1 MPALAVEVVLV
12 RPSRPRNVAAAARAM
27 KNMGL
32 GGLRIVSPPPGL
44 AGPDARALAYGA
56 WDVLDAAAF
65 PESLAAAVADATLV
79 VAASGRDDPRAW
91 TPRELASRAA
101 LRAGSGR
108 LALVFGPEASGLSD
122 AELGL
127 CHEVVRIPSAAAQPS
142 LNLAQAVLILAY
154 ELYLGAMPA
163 HQRAPEHAAPAAR
176 LEDALAALRE
186 SLLAI
191 GYLDPQNPEAIL
203 AELRR
208 LLSRAGATERELT
221 LVRGMARQIA
231 WAGRQPRP

>member
-1 MPALAVEVVLV
+1 MPVLAVEVVLV
-12 RPSRPRNVAAAARAM
+12 RPSRPPNIAAAARAM

-32 GGLRIVSPPPGL
+32 DQLRIVSPPPDLDGRE
-44 AGPDARALAYGA
+44 ARALAYGA
-56 WDVLDAAAF
+56 WDVLDAATF
-65 PESLAAAVADATLV
+65 PESLAAAVADATFV
-79 VAASGRDDPRAW
+79 VAASARDDPRAW

-101 LRAGSGR
+101 PRAGSGR

-122 AELGL
+122 TELRL

-142 LNLAQAVLILAY
+142 LNLAQAVLVVAY
-154 ELYLGAMPA
+154 ELYVGVVPA
-163 HQRAPEHAAPAAR
+163 HERPTEHAAPAAR
-176 LEDALAALRE
+176 LEAALAALRE

-191 GYLDPQNPEAIL
+191 GYLDPQNPDAIL

-231 WAGRQPRP
+231 WAGRQARP